1 MDFLQEFNRIMVS
14 QEELALA
21 TSIDNIPNVRI
32 INFYY
37 DITRKGVV
45 YFSTFSNNSKIEKF
59 AKNNVVAF
67 TTIPSNGNEHI
78 RVNKTNIHKSNLTI
92 FDFKNEF
99 IKKIP
104 DYEMTIEEAG
114 NQLSLYEIHF
124 RQATITLDYAQS
136 DIITL

>member
-14 QEELALA
+14 QKELALA
-21 TSIDNIPNVRI
+21 TSVDNIPNVRI
-32 INFYY
+32 VNFYY
-37 DITRKGVV
+37 DITRKGVL
-45 YFSTFSNNSKIEKF
+45 YFSTFSNNSKIEEF

-67 TTIPSNGNEHI
+67 TTIPSNGNEHV
-78 RVNKTNIHKSNLTI
+78 RVNKANIQKSDLTI
-92 FDFKNEF
+92 FDLKNEF

-124 RQATITLDYAQS
+124 KQATVTLDYTQS